1 MTRIRS
7 RNSRS
12 NQFVCF
18 ESADDV
24 AQLQQDMLGMLK
36 GGGVHRAQYDQLA
49 ACGAQRCSANPCLEA
64 CWFGTR
70 RRRLREISAVYSLI
84 RQGEA
89 PIYEVR
95 ALRSTWSRPIGQLRD
110 VSMAAAKQSLR
121 RAFDRLNM
129 PALVVVGTF
138 KVHAAPE
145 NGTSQWKGEMHL
157 IVAGAD
163 KEELE
168 KVLFGGGHRSNLD
181 ICVRVMPVEHLGQTI
196 SRVLRRDL
204 QAWQHPWDAALD
216 GSPPTK
222 PERTE
227 FYTWLLGLVP
237 GDRLF
242 RYGCNRYFNKL
253 AKPPRKIRVPKKR
266 PYPAWLQGWMFGNH
280 PYYCMCRACSARQ
293 PGDDW

>member
-12 NQFVCF
+12 NQFVRF

-24 AQLQQDMLGMLK
+24 AQLQQDMLELLK
-36 GGGVHRAQYDQLA
+36 GGGVDRARYDQLA
-49 ACGAQRCSANPCLEA
+49 SCGAERCGADPCMEA

-84 RQGEA
+84 QQSEA

-95 ALRSTWSRPIGQLRD
+95 ALRSTWSRPIGRLRD
-110 VSMAAAKQSLR
+110 VSIAAAKQSLR

-168 KVLFGGGHRSNLD
+168 KVLWRGGNRKNLD

-204 QAWQHPWDAALD
+204 QAWQHPWERFARRFAAHQAGANGILD
-216 GSPPTK
+216 LAV
-222 PERTE
+222 R
-227 FYTWLLGLVP
+227 LGT

-266 PYPAWLQGWMFGNH
+266 PYPAWWQGWMFGNH
-280 PYYCMCRACSARQ
+280 PYYCMCRA
-293 PGDDW
+293 